1 MFVCKCGGRPLIRD
15 LQDRPGVSLFVYKL
29 NLRIIVVGN
38 AKRSGDPSIA
48 AENCHAL
55 EISGIRG
62 RERNAGSVLAVVE
75 S

>member
-1 MFVCKCGGRPLIRD
+1 
-15 LQDRPGVSLFVYKL
+15 VSLFVYKL

-62 RERNAGSVLAVVE
+62 RERNADSVLAVVE